1 MVLKLSHAAPG
12 GPIPNS
18 KRMWPGGPIPN
29 SKRMC
34 LNSMRMATIPIV
46 ITTIVLLWLPGTIA
60 GQVVS
65 SPYRFLGSNQEVGFF
80 VGTSDPSPGQLRI
93 GMGSATIYG
102 GRYSLDVGSALTL
115 ELGTTI
121 FAGDREVRDP
131 RRAKGDRLLGVSDLT
146 VTSLEARFR
155 LNLTGHRSWHRL
167 RPFVLVGG
175 GLAFATS
182 EQNTLEEA
190 VELPATDRFSFGT
203 RFTTVAGGGIAI
215 HASARFTIRL
225 DASLNLWKITTPPG
239 FTDPTRDFGVVPN
252 SEWVGAPALTIGTA
266 IRF

>member
-1 MVLKLSHAAPG
+1 MVLKLSNAAPG
-12 GPIPNS
+12 GSLPD
-18 KRMWPGGPIPN
+18 

-34 LNSMRMATIPIV
+34 LNSMRMATIRIV
-46 ITTIVLLWLPGTIA
+46 ITTIVLLWLPGAIA

-93 GMGSATIYG
+93 GMGSATVFG
-102 GRYSLDVGSALTL
+102 GRYSIDVGSTLTM
-115 ELGTTI
+115 ELGSTF
-121 FAGDREVRDP
+121 FAGDREVLDP
-131 RRAKGDRLLGVSDLT
+131 RRAEGDRQLGVSDLKVAT
-146 VTSLEARFR
+146 LEARFR

-167 RPFVLVGG
+167 RPFVLLGG
-175 GLAFATS
+175 GLATATS
-182 EQNTLEEA
+182 EENTLEEA

-215 HASARFTIRL
+215 HASPRFTIRL

-239 FTDPTRDFGVVPN
+239 FTDPSRNFGPVPD
-252 SEWVGAPALTIGTA
+252 SEWVGASAFTVGTA

>member
-12 GPIPNS
+12 GSIPD
-18 KRMWPGGPIPN
+18 

-34 LNSMRMATIPIV
+34 LNSMRMATIRIV
-46 ITTIVLLWLPGTIA
+46 TTTMVLLWLPGAIEC
-60 GQVVS
+60 QVVP
-65 SPYRFLGSNQEVGFF
+65 SPYRFLESKQEVVFF

-93 GMGSATIYG
+93 GMGSATVYG
-102 GRYSLDVGSALTL
+102 GRYSIDVGSTLTV

-131 RRAKGDRLLGVSDLT
+131 RRAAGDRHLGVSDLT
-146 VTSLEARFR
+146 VTTLEARFR

-182 EQNTLEEA
+182 EDTTLEEA

-203 RFTTVAGGGIAI
+203 RFTAIAGGGIAI
-215 HASARFTIRL
+215 HASPRFTIRL

-239 FTDPTRDFGVVPN
+239 FTDLSRDFGPVPD
-252 SEWVGAPALTIGTA
+252 SEWVGAPAFTVGTA